1 MCSSIV
7 SIVKLHEG
15 NVRNAVVRAIDFL
28 GGIELPPSC
37 NVVVKPNLC
46 TFMGPESGATTDV
59 RIVEAL
65 IEILNKQNPENI
77 FVVESR
83 SFSGTAPEKFKRL
96 GYTRLEEK
104 FDNVKLVNLDKD
116 RIYEVRFPENEYL
129 KTVKLPETILKSNYF
144 VSVAKL
150 KTSAQQRITCV
161 LKNQFGCIPG
171 GKGHHHP
178 RLSEAIA
185 DINYVIKPD
194 LCIIDGIYA
203 MEGNGPLDG
212 NPKRMDLI
220 IVGNNPIGA
229 DTVAARVMMFNPKSV
244 PHLKKATK
252 RGLGSMNDIELMGEN
267 LEDVETPFKF
277 IPSRTFAVLRLSD
290 FIKRWAGRLQK
301 FGEFTYLFGFFLGN
315 VREILGELRNRSIFE
330 IRREIRERMG
340 GG

>member
-1 MCSSIV
+1 MRSSIV

-15 NVRNAVVRAIDFL
+15 DIRNAVVKAIDFL
-28 GGIELPPSC
+28 GGVELPPSC

-65 IEILNKQNPENI
+65 IEILNDQNPENI

-116 RIYEVRFPENEYL
+116 RIYKVRFPENEYL
-129 KTVKLPETILKSNYF
+129 KDVKLPETILKSNYF

-150 KTSAQQRITCV
+150 KTSVQQRITCV

-171 GKGHHHP
+171 SKGHHHP
-178 RLSEAIA
+178 RLSQAIA
-185 DINYVIKPD
+185 DINYVLKPD

-203 MEGNGPLDG
+203 MQGSGPIDG

-220 IVGNNPIGA
+220 IAGTNPVA
-229 DTVAARVMMFNPKSV
+229 TDTVAARVMRFNPKSV

-252 RGLGSMNDIELMGEN
+252 RGLGSMNDIELVGED
-267 LEDVETPFKF
+267 LEDVKSSFEF
-277 IPSRTFAVLRLSD
+277 IPSRAFLALRIGD
-290 FIKRWAGRLQK
+290 YIKRMADRMYK
-301 FGEFTYLFGFFLGN
+301 VGEFTYLAGFFLSN
-315 VREILGELRNRSIFE
+315 IKEIWAELRSRPFSE
-330 IRREIRERMG
+330 IRREIRERMAG
-340 GG
+340 G